1 MPTVKRPFTNQKT
14 FYNRIVDEWNSL
26 DSSLQIINLIMV
38 FVKSQM
44 MGCINYKSYLYTKS
58 YWNSSSFY
66 VFLKEHVDQVCLSF
80 FLNSLNL
87 FPFNFIDAEERN
99 ANLGK
104 NIKNWILVIFRTCII
119 HKLTASCLRL
129 SFHLTFKFLV
139 LQTNHQFFPFF
150 FKCKTKIQSG
160 RSHADYSTL
169 KSEALTTKSWC
180 VSLSIWTF

>member
-99 ANLGK
+99 ANHDE
-104 NIKNWILVIFRTCII
+104 NWILVIFRTCIM

-129 SFHLTFKFLV
+129 SFSFDFQIFGFYKLI
-139 LQTNHQFFPFF
+139 TNFPLF
-150 FKCKTKIQSG
+150 CS
-160 RSHADYSTL
+160 
-169 KSEALTTKSWC
+169 
-180 VSLSIWTF
+180 